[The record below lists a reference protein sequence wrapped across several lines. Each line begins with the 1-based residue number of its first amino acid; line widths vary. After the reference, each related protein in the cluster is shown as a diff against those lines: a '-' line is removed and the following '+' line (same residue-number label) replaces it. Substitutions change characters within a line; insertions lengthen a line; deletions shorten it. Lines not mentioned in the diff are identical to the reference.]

1 LSSLLVNQLAARGFS
16 STQPTPPQPNPTQ
29 PTRPPHPHPQLFRM
43 KFLLKEAESQLAV
56 ARSGVVSNSA
66 ADAAAAAQL
75 RDAQKAAAR

>member
-1 LSSLLVNQLAARGFS
+1 
-16 STQPTPPQPNPTQ
+16 
-29 PTRPPHPHPQLFRM
+29 M